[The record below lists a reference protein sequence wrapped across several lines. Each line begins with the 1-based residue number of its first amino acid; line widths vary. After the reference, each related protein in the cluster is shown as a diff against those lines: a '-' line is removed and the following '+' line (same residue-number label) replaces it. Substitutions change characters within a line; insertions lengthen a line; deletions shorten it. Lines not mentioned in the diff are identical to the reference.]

1 MLRIRIILVGLIILT
16 LTAVLWGW
24 SVQPGGGPVWRFAL
38 TPGMAVRLGVSCS
51 QGTTLVPGSF
61 RTTATRWVED
71 QAVVFYTASCQD
83 GVGNPPIP
91 LSGDAVVELG
101 WSGWDMCSWSSGSGA
116 PVNKP
121 IQSLGASQQLAA
133 PNADSYTI
141 VKGTVGIPD
150 VALVE
155 VVMDDG
161 EVVQDQPVNNA
172 FVAYVPR
179 QAEVHEIR
187 LLDDAGQVLHQESM
201 RFPSPPP
208 PPPPPP
214 PSLPP
219 PPSSRP

>member
-1 MLRIRIILVGLIILT
+1 MHSYVIILIGLIILA

-38 TPGMAVRLGVSCS
+38 TPGMAARQHVSCP
-51 QGTTLVPGSF
+51 QGTTLAPGSF
-61 RTTATRWVED
+61 RTTATRWVEGR
-71 QAVVFYTASCQD
+71 AVVFYTASCQD

-101 WSGWDMCSWSSGSGA
+101 WSGWDMRSWSSGSGA
-116 PVNKP
+116 SVNRP
-121 IQSLGASQQLAA
+121 IQSLGTSQQFAVS
-133 PNADSYTI
+133 NADSYTI
-141 VKGTVGIPD
+141 VNGTVGIPD

-179 QAEVHEIR
+179 QAEVREIR
-187 LLDDAGQVLHQESM
+187 LLDDAGQVLHQEDVH
-201 RFPSPPP
+201 FPSPPP
-208 PPPPPP
+208 PP
-214 PSLPP
+214 LP
-219 PPSSRP
+219 